1 VRVAVLHDEPCAS
14 PRPDQQDTLDQAVA
28 VGRHLEAAGHRA
40 WWLPFGLDLP
50 AARRRLE
57 ALAPDL
63 VFNLVESLGGSGR
76 RLHLAPALLEALG
89 LPFTGADAGAMLATG
104 HKPLAKRV
112 LTGAALPTP
121 GWVEA
126 GGRRPGLRSSSVGG
140 TAAALAGRRAQWGA
154 GGQGP
159 WRRARQTA
167 ARPGRWIVKPV
178 WEDASIGLGD
188 DAVLEVADPE
198 RLPELVEARA
208 ARLGGEAFAE
218 EYVEG
223 RELNLSLLAKG
234 EDVEVLPPAEIVFE
248 AFPPGKPRIVGYAAK
263 WDPASFEYAHT
274 PRRFEFPAEDRAL
287 LAELEE
293 LARRAWSLFGLSGY
307 ARVDFR
313 VDEAR
318 RPWILEL
325 NANPCLSEDAGFAA
339 AAARANLAPR
349 AVVERIVAAALAR
362 HARASGR

>member
-1 VRVAVLHDEPCAS
+1 VVLHDEPCAW
-14 PRPDQQDTLDQAVA
+14 PRPDEQDTLDQALAVA
-28 VGRHLEAAGHRA
+28 RLLEAAGHRVVRLA
-40 WWLPFGLDLP
+40 CGLDLP

-57 ALAPDL
+57 HLAPDL
-63 VFNLVESLGGSGR
+63 VFNLVESVGGSGR
-76 RLHLAPALLEALG
+76 RLHRVPALLEALG
-89 LPFTGADAGAMLATG
+89 LPFTGADAVAMLATS
-104 HKPLAKRV
+104 HKALAKRV
-112 LTGAALPTP
+112 LAGAGLPTP

-126 GGRRPGLRSSSVGG
+126 GGRRPGRSPSAGPAG
-140 TAAALAGRRAQWGA
+140 AAGRAPRGA

-159 WRRARQTA
+159 WRRARRTA

-208 ARLGGEAFAE
+208 ARLGAEAFAE

-223 RELNLSLLAKG
+223 REFNLSLLAKG
-234 EDVEVLPPAEIVFE
+234 EDAEVLPPAEIVFE

-263 WDPASFEYAHT
+263 WDRGSFEYAHT
-274 PRRFEFPAEDRAL
+274 PRRFDFPADDRAL
-287 LAELEE
+287 LSELEE

-325 NANPCLSEDAGFAA
+325 NANPCLSQDAGFAA

-362 HARASGR
+362 QARAWGR